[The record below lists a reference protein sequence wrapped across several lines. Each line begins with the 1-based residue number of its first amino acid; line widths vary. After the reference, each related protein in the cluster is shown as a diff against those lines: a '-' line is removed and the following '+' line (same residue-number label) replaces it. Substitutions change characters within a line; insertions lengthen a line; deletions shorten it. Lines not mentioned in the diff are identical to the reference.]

1 MTATHTASRRRR
13 FSPRAHG
20 IREQVRLNTHVPAF
34 RSVDAAV
41 LAGSLNKYD
50 RLLGKLAQEV
60 EQEEAAQ

>member
-13 FSPRAHG
+13 FAPRRHG

-41 LAGSLNKYD
+41 LAGSLDKHMR
-50 RLLGKLAQEV
+50 RLGELAQEV
-60 EQEEAAQ
+60 EQEEA